1 MRKESRM
8 SNIWI
13 ILISTF
19 AIALTL
25 VTAYLVLAILLVGKM
40 RAAQLWWARKMLGWR
55 ARTYISEEET
65 VAWLAMQKS
74 FRRGFWK
81 QKEPAHE

>member
-25 VTAYLVLAILLVGKM
+25 VTAYLVLAILLIGKM
-40 RAAQLWWARKMLGWR
+40 RAVRLWLTRKMLGWR
-55 ARTYISEEET
+55 AQTYISEEET